1 MKGILVVAHGSR
13 SREASEVFNMVLNN
27 FKLKVKEDNVEG
39 CFMEISS
46 PSIQDTIDIM
56 YKKGIRDIVVVP
68 YFLFSGI
75 HIKEDVPE
83 ILRETKAKYGDVK
96 ISLAKP
102 IGYNNIIVDILKE
115 NSEGDLTC
123 I

>member
-13 SREASEVFNMVLNN
+13 SKEASEVFNMVLNN
-27 FKLKVKEDNVEG
+27 FKSKVKDNVEG
-39 CFMEISS
+39 CFMEISA

-56 YKKGIRDIVVVP
+56 YKKGIRDLVVVP

-75 HIKEDVPE
+75 HIKEDVPQ
-83 ILRETKAKYGDVK
+83 ILKETKDKYKDLK

-102 IGYNNIIVDILKE
+102 IGYNNIIADILRE
-115 NSEGDLTC
+115 NAEGELTC